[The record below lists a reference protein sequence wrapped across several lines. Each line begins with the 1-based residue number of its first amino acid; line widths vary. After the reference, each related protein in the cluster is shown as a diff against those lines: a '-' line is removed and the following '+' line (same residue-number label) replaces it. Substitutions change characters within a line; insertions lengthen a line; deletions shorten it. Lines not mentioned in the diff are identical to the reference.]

1 MDEKPSILLIQTGG
15 TIDKDYPRTN
25 LGYAFEITEPAV
37 NRILPRARMGAGYH
51 VVTVCR
57 KDSQD
62 VTSEDREKLANT
74 CCETRSKRILITHGT
89 DTMLETAAFLSRRV
103 TDKTIVLTGAFLPET
118 FKSTD
123 ADFNVGFAL
132 GVLSTLSTPGVYI
145 AMNGQVSLWSK
156 CTRNKDT
163 DMFGGTLI

>member
-1 MDEKPSILLIQTGG
+1 
-15 TIDKDYPRTN
+15 
-25 LGYAFEITEPAV
+25 
-37 NRILPRARMGAGYH
+37 
-51 VVTVCR
+51 
-57 KDSQD
+57 
-62 VTSEDREKLANT
+62 
-74 CCETRSKRILITHGT
+74 
-89 DTMLETAAFLSRRV
+89 MLETAAFLSQRV

-145 AMNGQVSLWSK
+145 SMNGQVSQWSK

-163 DMFGGTLI
+163 DMFEGTLLWLLWLYETFYVYHFGEK